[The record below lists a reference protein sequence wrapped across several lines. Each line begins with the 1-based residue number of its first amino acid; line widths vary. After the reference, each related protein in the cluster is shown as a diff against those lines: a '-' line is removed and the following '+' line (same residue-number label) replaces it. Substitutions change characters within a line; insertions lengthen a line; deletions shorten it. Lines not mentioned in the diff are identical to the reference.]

1 MWATLLKE
9 IGKFL
14 LRAYGGEFYNVVKAI
29 RGAKKLRKYSKYAKW
44 LKRTKNKHYALFKK
58 RLRKRYINYILKH
71 IGVRTLK
78 AIPLGRDIYEIV
90 ARGIWF
96 YAKKLAYTQLVPVEI
111 RKIIYYLH
119 LLKRMKRSFH
129 KKKKN
134 ITNTNT
140 RRKLR
145 EVKKDP
151 SKAIEQ
157 FYNPDQPENI
167 VNLTKYK
174 PRNDAEKKIIDEILS
189 MIVSFWVKSPERH
202 CFDKAPQWINIKR
215 KQYSVPI
222 AGEIFSKPFRV
233 YQYKL
238 FSQHSAAQYYAMAVK
253 TANYGREVFRRIRPK
268 TLDYATRKELFKL
281 YNK

>member
-9 IGKFL
+9 LGKYL

-29 RGAKKLRKYSKYAKW
+29 KGAKKLRKYSKYAKW
-44 LKRTKNKHYALFKK
+44 LKSTKNKHYALFKR
-58 RLRKRYINYILKH
+58 RLRKRYIKYILSH
-71 IGVRTLK
+71 IGIRALK
-78 AIPLGRDIYEIV
+78 SIPLGRDIYEIV
-90 ARGIWF
+90 TRGIWF

-111 RKIIYYLH
+111 RKLIY
-119 LLKRMKRSFH
+119 LLSLFKRMKKSH
-129 KKKKN
+129 HKKKN
-134 ITNTNT
+134 INST
-140 RRKLR
+140 RKKLR
-145 EVKKDP
+145 QVKRDP
-151 SKAIEQ
+151 NKAIEL
-157 FYNPDQPENI
+157 FYNQDQPENI

-174 PRNDAEKKIIDEILS
+174 PRNDGEKKIIDEILS

-233 YQYKL
+233 YQYQL
-238 FSQHSAAQYYAMAVK
+238 FSQHRAAEYYKMAVK

-268 TLDYATRKELFKL
+268 SLDYVTRKELFKL

>member
-9 IGKFL
+9 LGKFL

-29 RGAKKLRKYSKYAKW
+29 KGAKKLRKYSKYAKW
-44 LKRTKNKHYALFKK
+44 LKSTKNKHYALFKK
-58 RLRKRYINYILKH
+58 RLRARYIKYILK
-71 IGVRTLK
+71 GLGKRTLK

-90 ARGIWF
+90 ARGFVF
-96 YAKKLAYTQLVPVEI
+96 YAKKLAYTTLVPVEI
-111 RKIIYYLH
+111 RKLIYFLH
-119 LLKRMKRSFH
+119 LFKRITKKRDYKR
-129 KKKKN
+129 KK
-134 ITNTNT
+134 ITNT
-140 RRKLR
+140 RKSIR

-151 SKAIEQ
+151 NKAIEL
-157 FYNPDQPENI
+157 FYNQDQPENI

-174 PRNDAEKKIIDEILS
+174 PRNDGEKKIIDEILS

-233 YQYKL
+233 YQYQI
-238 FSQHSAAQYYAMAVK
+238 FSQHRAAEYYAMAVK
-253 TANYGREVFRRIRPK
+253 TANYGREVFRRFRPK
-268 TLDYATRKELFKL
+268 SLNYATRQELFKL

>member
-1 MWATLLKE
+1 MWATLLRE
-9 IGKFL
+9 LGKFL

-29 RGAKKLRKYSKYAKW
+29 RGAKKLRKYRKYAKW
-44 LKRTKNKHYALFKK
+44 LKSTKNKHYALFKK
-58 RLRKRYINYILKH
+58 RLRKRYIKYILKF
-71 IGVRTLK
+71 ISVRTLK
-78 AIPLGRDIYEIV
+78 SIPLGRDIYEIV

-111 RKIIYYLH
+111 RKLIY
-119 LLKRMKRSFH
+119 LLRLFKRMKKH
-129 KKKKN
+129 HHKKKN
-134 ITNTNT
+134 INST
-140 RRKLR
+140 RKKLR
-145 EVKKDP
+145 QVKRDP
-151 SKAIEQ
+151 NKAIEL
-157 FYNPDQPENI
+157 FYNQDQPENV

-174 PRNDAEKKIIDEILS
+174 PRNDGEKKIIDEILS

-233 YQYKL
+233 YQYQL
-238 FSQHSAAQYYAMAVK
+238 FSQHRAAEYYAMAVK

-268 TLDYATRKELFKL
+268 SLDYVTRKELFKL

>member
-9 IGKFL
+9 LGKFL

-29 RGAKKLRKYSKYAKW
+29 KGAKKLRKYSKYAKW
-44 LKRTKNKHYALFKK
+44 LKRTKNKHYALFKR
-58 RLRKRYINYILKH
+58 RLRKRYIKYILSH
-71 IGVRTLK
+71 IGVRALK
-78 AIPLGRDIYEIV
+78 SVPLGRDIYEIV
-90 ARGIWF
+90 TRGIWF

-111 RKIIYYLH
+111 RKIIY
-119 LLKRMKRSFH
+119 LLGLFKRMKKTH
-129 KKKKN
+129 HKKKN
-134 ITNTNT
+134 INST
-140 RRKLR
+140 RKKLR
-145 EVKKDP
+145 QVKDDP
-151 SKAIEQ
+151 NKVIEL
-157 FYNPDQPENI
+157 FYNQDQPENV

-174 PRNDAEKKIIDEILS
+174 PHNNGEKKIIDEILS
-189 MIVSFWVKSPERH
+189 TIVSFWVKSPERH

-215 KQYSVPI
+215 KLYSVPI

-238 FSQHSAAQYYAMAVK
+238 FTQYQASVYYSMAVK

-268 TLDYATRKELFKL
+268 SLDYATRKELFKL

>member
-1 MWATLLKE
+1 MWATLFKE
-9 IGKFL
+9 LLKFL
-14 LRAYGGEFYNVVKAI
+14 LRTYGGETYNVIKAI

-44 LKRTKNKHYALFKK
+44 LKRSKNKHYALFKR
-58 RLRKRYINYILKH
+58 RLRQRYIKYILKH

-78 AIPLGRDIYEIV
+78 AIPLGRDIYEI
-90 ARGIWF
+90 ATRGFIF
-96 YAKKLAYTQLVPVEI
+96 YAKKLAYTKLLPVEI
-111 RKIIYYLH
+111 RKLIYFLH
-119 LLKRMKRSFH
+119 LLKRMKKSHH
-129 KKKKN
+129 KKNK
-134 ITNTNT
+134 ITNT
-140 RRKLR
+140 RKNIR
-145 EVKKDP
+145 EVKRNP
-151 SKAIEQ
+151 SKAIEL

-189 MIVSFWVKSPERH
+189 LIVSFWVKSPERH

-222 AGEIFSKPFRV
+222 AGEIFSKPFKV

-238 FSQHSAAQYYAMAVK
+238 FSEHSAAKYYSMAVS
-253 TANYGREVFRRIRPK
+253 TQNYGREVFRRIRPK
-268 TLDYATRKELFKL
+268 SLDYATRKALYKL

>member
-1 MWATLLKE
+1 MWAILFKE
-9 IGKFL
+9 LGKYL
-14 LRAYGGEFYNVVKAI
+14 LRAYGGGAYNVIKAI
-29 RGAKKLRKYSKYAKW
+29 KGAKKLRKYSKYAKW
-44 LKRTKNKHYALFKK
+44 LKRTKNKHYALFKR
-58 RLRKRYINYILKH
+58 RLRKRYIKYILSR
-71 IGVRTLK
+71 IGIRTLK
-78 AIPLGRDIYEIV
+78 SIPLGRDIYEII

-111 RKIIYYLH
+111 RKLIY
-119 LLKRMKRSFH
+119 LLRLFKRMKKTH
-129 KKKKN
+129 HKKKN
-134 ITNTNT
+134 INST
-140 RRKLR
+140 RKKLR
-145 EVKKDP
+145 QVKRDP
-151 SKAIEQ
+151 NKAIEL
-157 FYNPDQPENI
+157 FYNQDQPENI

-174 PRNDAEKKIIDEILS
+174 PRNDGEKKVIDEILS

-233 YQYKL
+233 YQYQL
-238 FSQHSAAQYYAMAVK
+238 FSQHRAAEYYAMAVK

-268 TLDYATRKELFKL
+268 SLDYVTRKELFKL

>member
-1 MWATLLKE
+1 MWATLFRELV
-9 IGKFL
+9 KFL
-14 LRAYGGEFYNVVKAI
+14 LRAYGGEAYNVIKAI

-44 LKRTKNKHYALFKK
+44 LKRSNNKHYALFKR
-58 RLRKRYINYILKH
+58 RLRNRYIKYILKH

-90 ARGIWF
+90 TRGFIF

-111 RKIIYYLH
+111 RKIIYFLH
-119 LLKRMKRSFH
+119 LLKRMKKANY
-129 KKKKN
+129 KKKK
-134 ITNTNT
+134 ITNT
-140 RRKLR
+140 RKSLR
-145 EVKKDP
+145 EVKRNP
-151 SKAIEQ
+151 SKAMEL

-189 MIVSFWVKSPERH
+189 LIVSFWVKSPERH

-222 AGEIFSKPFRV
+222 AGEIFSKPFKV

-238 FSQHSAAQYYAMAVK
+238 FSQHSAAQYYSMAVS
-253 TANYGREVFRRIRPK
+253 TQNYGREVFRRIRPK
-268 TLDYATRKELFKL
+268 SLDYATRQALYKL

>member
-9 IGKFL
+9 LGKFL

-29 RGAKKLRKYSKYAKW
+29 KGAKKLRKYSKYAKW

-58 RLRKRYINYILKH
+58 ILRKRYIKYILRC
-71 IGVRTLK
+71 IGVRALK
-78 AIPLGRDIYEIV
+78 SIPLGRDLYEIV
-90 ARGIWF
+90 THGIWF

-111 RKIIYYLH
+111 RKLIY
-119 LLKRMKRSFH
+119 LLNLFKRMKKQNH
-129 KKKKN
+129 KKKN
-134 ITNTNT
+134 INST
-140 RRKLR
+140 RKKLR
-145 EVKKDP
+145 QVKRDP
-151 SKAIEQ
+151 NKVIEL
-157 FYNPDQPENI
+157 FYNQDQPENV

-174 PRNDAEKKIIDEILS
+174 PHNDGEKKVIDEILS
-189 MIVSFWVKSPERH
+189 TIVSFWVKSPERH

-233 YQYKL
+233 YQYQL
-238 FSQHSAAQYYAMAVK
+238 FSQHRAAEYYAMAVK

-268 TLDYATRKELFKL
+268 SLDYATRKALFKL

>member
-9 IGKFL
+9 LGKFL

-29 RGAKKLRKYSKYAKW
+29 KGAKKLRKYSKYAKW

-58 RLRKRYINYILKH
+58 TLRKRYIKYILSR

-78 AIPLGRDIYEIV
+78 SIPLGRDIYEI
-90 ARGIWF
+90 ATHGIWF
-96 YAKKLAYTQLVPVEI
+96 YAKKLVYTQLVPVEI
-111 RKIIYYLH
+111 RKLIY
-119 LLKRMKRSFH
+119 LLNLFKRMKKHHH
-129 KKKKN
+129 KRKN
-134 ITNTNT
+134 INST
-140 RRKLR
+140 RKKLR
-145 EVKKDP
+145 QVKDDP
-151 SKAIEQ
+151 NKVIEL
-157 FYNPDQPENI
+157 FYNQDQPENV

-174 PRNDAEKKIIDEILS
+174 PQNNGEKKVIDEILS
-189 MIVSFWVKSPERH
+189 TIVSFWVKSPERH

-233 YQYKL
+233 YQYHL
-238 FSQHSAAQYYAMAVK
+238 FTQQRTAEYYKMAVQ

-268 TLDYATRKELFKL
+268 SLDYATRKELFKL